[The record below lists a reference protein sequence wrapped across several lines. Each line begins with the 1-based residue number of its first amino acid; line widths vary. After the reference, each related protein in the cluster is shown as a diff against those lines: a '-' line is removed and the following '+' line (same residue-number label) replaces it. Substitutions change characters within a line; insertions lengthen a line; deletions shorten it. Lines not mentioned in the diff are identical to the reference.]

1 MGKRSGRR
9 QLWTDPYRRI
19 LIEVLIILTI
29 WTIVQGDPHQM
40 LQVLVHLLSRLS

>member
-9 QLWTDPYRRI
+9 QLWPDPYRQI

-29 WTIVQGDPHQM
+29 WIIVQGDPHHI
-40 LQVLVHLLSRLS
+40 LQVLMHVLSRLS